1 MTENP
6 YKSPEA
12 AGEQSRPIRW
22 TRLIALLMLITAV
35 SLMFAGVF

>member
-1 MTENP
+1 MTEIP

-12 AGEQSRPIRW
+12 EREQSRPIRW
-22 TRLIALLMLITAV
+22 TRLIALLMLVTIL